1 MPDENETLSSYL
13 QKRLQLL
20 GVVSAE
26 LAAGCDA
33 IRRLDLDRIHLHVFH
48 LELLCGQVRG
58 IDRQIRGLLP
68 SVART
73 QPRQAIAERPAAPH
87 DKDAAHLSSQSE
99 SAASIAELMLAN
111 AALQSEVRAQ
121 NNVFAGTLN
130 GTRKTFA
137 ALARVFDMQQATY
150 ARPRMNSAARTQT
163 AGS

>member
-1 MPDENETLSSYL
+1 MPEQNETLSGYL

-33 IRRLDLDRIHLHVFH
+33 IRRLELDRIHLHVFH

-58 IDRQIRGLLP
+58 IDRQIRGLLT
-68 SVART
+68 SIANASA
-73 QPRQAIAERPAAPH
+73 RQAIAERPADLRDEDASLTAP
-87 DKDAAHLSSQSE
+87 SE

-121 NNVFAGTLN
+121 NNVF
-130 GTRKTFA
+130 
-137 ALARVFDMQQATY
+137 
-150 ARPRMNSAARTQT
+150 
-163 AGS
+163 

>member
-1 MPDENETLSSYL
+1 MPDENETLSTYL

-33 IRRLDLDRIHLHVFH
+33 LRLLNLDRIHLHVFH

-58 IDRQIRGLLP
+58 IDRQIRALLP
-68 SVART
+68 SIAKT
-73 QPRQAIAERPAAPH
+73 NATQAIAQQPAA
-87 DKDAAHLSSQSE
+87 DASNLTTQGE
-99 SAASIAELMLAN
+99 PVASIAELMLAN
-111 AALQSEVRAQ
+111 AALQSEVRTK
-121 NNVFAGTLN
+121 NTVFAATLH

-137 ALARVFDMQQATY
+137 GLARIFDMQQATY
-150 ARPRMNSAARTQT
+150 ARPRPIAAARTQA